1 MRIFRQTTRFCILT
15 AVIFLYTACKQEKK
29 NVEKVGIVPQP
40 SKIEF
45 QNDVFVLDEDTKVLY
60 PESFAPVA
68 TFFSD
73 YVNNGAAIT
82 MGQAEKES
90 GNTVIFKEDSSISN
104 PEAYKLSVT
113 PKNITVSAASPKGAF
128 YAIQS
133 LRQLMPVD
141 LEKGN
146 YTEDGE
152 KEIAI
157 PTVEVYDEPRF
168 VYRGQMLD
176 VGRHFFPVEFIKKYI
191 DLMAMFKFNTF
202 HWHLT
207 EDQGW
212 RIEIK
217 KYPELTEVSAYRDST
232 LIGHYND
239 KPQKWDR
246 TRYGGFY
253 TQEEI
258 KEVVKYAQ
266 ERYVTVIP
274 EIEMPGHSEAVLAA
288 YPELGCT
295 GGGPYQVQG
304 TWGIH
309 KNIYCTREETFKF
322 LEGVLDEVIE
332 LFPSKYIHIGGDEA
346 PKDNWEQCEVCQAL
360 IRSEG
365 LADEHELQSYFIHRM
380 EKYLNSKGKQ
390 IIGWDEILEGGLAPN
405 ATVMSWRGTEG
416 AVEAAK
422 QHHDVILTPTS
433 HCYLDYYQYK
443 EDQEKK
449 EPLAIGGYLPL
460 QKVYSFEPVPEELTP
475 EEEKYVLG
483 SQVNLWTEYI
493 ETPEKVE
500 YMEYPRAIAM
510 AEVAWSA
517 KENKDYDDFLYRLEP
532 VLKRL
537 DALDVNYGD
546 KKEEGIKKEKDA
558 KKTEDQE

>member
-15 AVIFLYTACKQEKK
+15 AVILLYTACKQEKK
-29 NVEKVGIVPQP
+29 IVEKTGIIPQP
-40 SKIEF
+40 MEMEF
-45 QNDVFVLDEDTKVLY
+45 QNDVFVLDENTKILY
-60 PESFAPVA
+60 PESFSPVA
-68 TFFSD
+68 GFFSD
-73 YVNNGAAIT
+73 FINNSADIT
-82 MGQAEKES
+82 MEEADKES
-90 GNTVIFKEDSSISN
+90 RNTVVFKEDGNITN
-104 PEAYKLSVT
+104 PEAYKLSVA
-113 PKNITVSAASPKGAF
+113 PKKIIISAASPKGAF

-133 LRQLMPVD
+133 LRQLMPVA
-141 LEKGN
+141 LEKGG
-146 YTEDGE
+146 YREDGE

-168 VYRGQMLD
+168 AYRGQMLD
-176 VGRHFFPVEFIKKYI
+176 VGRHFFPVDFIKKYI

-217 KYPELTEVSAYRDST
+217 KYPKLTEVAAYRDST
-232 LIGHYND
+232 IIGHYSD
-239 KPQKWDR
+239 KPRKWDT

-253 TQEEI
+253 TQEEV

-274 EIEMPGHSEAVLAA
+274 EIEMPGHSEAALAA
-288 YPELGCT
+288 YPELRCT
-295 GGGPYQVQG
+295 SGGPYKVQG
-304 TWGIH
+304 IWGVH
-309 KNIYCTREETFKF
+309 KNIYCTREETFEF

-332 LFPSKYIHIGGDEA
+332 LFPSQYIHIGGDEA

-365 LADEHELQSYFIHRM
+365 LADEHELQSYFIQRM

-449 EPLAIGGYLPL
+449 DPLAIGGYLPL
-460 QKVYSFEPVPEELTP
+460 EKVYSFEPIPGELTP

-483 SQVNLWTEYI
+483 SQVNIWTEYMK
-493 ETPEKVE
+493 TPEKVE
-500 YMEYPRAIAM
+500 YMTYPRAIAM
-510 AEVAWSA
+510 AEVAWST
-517 KENKDYDDFLYRLEP
+517 KNNKDYDDFLYRLEP
-532 VLKRL
+532 VIKRL
-537 DALDVNYGD
+537 DALDVKYGD
-546 KKEEGIKKEKDA
+546 KLNSE
-558 KKTEDQE
+558 

>member
-29 NVEKVGIVPQP
+29 NVKKVGIIPHPV
-40 SKIEF
+40 SVEF
-45 QNDVFVLDEDTKVLY
+45 QNDVFVLDEDTKISY
-60 PESFAPVA
+60 PESFASVA

-73 YVNNGAAIT
+73 YINNGAAIK
-82 MGQAEKES
+82 MEKADGDS
-90 GNTVIFKEDSSISN
+90 RNTVVFKKVDSIAKA
-104 PEAYKLSVT
+104 EAYKLSVT
-113 PKNITVSAASPKGAF
+113 PKKIIISSSSPKGAF
-128 YAIQS
+128 YAMQS
-133 LRQLMPVD
+133 LRQLMPVG

-146 YTEDGE
+146 YLENGE

-168 VYRGQMLD
+168 AYRGQMLD

-217 KYPELTEVSAYRDST
+217 KYPRLTEVAAYRDST
-232 LIGHYND
+232 VIGHYRD
-239 KPQKWDR
+239 KPRKWDT

-253 TQEEI
+253 TQEEV

-266 ERYVTVIP
+266 DRFITVIP
-274 EIEMPGHSEAVLAA
+274 EIEMPGHSEAALAA

-295 GGGPYQVQG
+295 GGPYQVQG
-304 TWGIH
+304 IWGIH
-309 KNIYCTREETFKF
+309 KNIYCTKEETFEF
-322 LEGVLDEVIE
+322 LEGVLDEVVE

-346 PKDNWEQCEVCQAL
+346 PKDNWEQCDVCQAL

-365 LADEHELQSYFIHRM
+365 LADEHELQSYFIQRM

-433 HCYLDYYQYK
+433 HCYLDYYQYR
-443 EDQEKK
+443 EDKEKK
-449 EPLAIGGYLPL
+449 DPLAIGGYLPL
-460 QKVYSFEPVPEELTP
+460 EKVYSFEPVPEELTA
-475 EEEKYVLG
+475 EEAKYVLG
-483 SQVNLWTEYI
+483 SQVNVWTEYMK
-493 ETPEKVE
+493 TPEKVE
-500 YMEYPRAIAM
+500 YMAYPRAIAM
-510 AEVAWSA
+510 AEVAWST
-517 KENKDYDDFLYRLEP
+517 KKNKNYDNFLYRLEP
-532 VLKRL
+532 VIKRL
-537 DALDVNYGD
+537 DALGVKHGD
-546 KKEEGIKKEKDA
+546 KVEEA
-558 KKTEDQE
+558 EDVAAAEE